1 MYRTAQEPVYPLQCA
16 PEHPL
21 APRKCD
27 KELNKCDKELNK
39 CDRAPGKCYKLLG
52 EYDKQLGEFPG
63 LCPVERGKGFQCN
76 HIRMVIDIIY
86 VFRRILLMNMHGM
99 PG

>member
-1 MYRTAQEPVYPLQCA
+1 MNFICIALLKSRYTRCNA
-16 PEHPL
+16 PRNPS

-27 KELNKCDKELNK
+27 KELSKFDK
-39 CDRAPGKCYKLLG
+39 RLG
-52 EYDKQLGEFPG
+52 EYNKRLNEFPG

-86 VFRRILLMNMHGM
+86 VFRRILLMNMQGV